1 LPLITLYCQRT
12 DLNTPFEIAFLPLV
26 KVEIPFVSNGLHQ
39 YPAAI
44 YLYSI
49 KSKGSITPTN
59 MYNKFL
65 EQLFTLV
72 RQRENPPE
80 ISSL

>member
-1 LPLITLYCQRT
+1 
-12 DLNTPFEIAFLPLV
+12 V
-26 KVEIPFVSNGLHQ
+26 KVEIPFVSNGHYQ

-49 KSKGSITPTN
+49 KSKRSITPTIMN
-59 MYNKFL
+59 NKFL
-65 EQLFTLV
+65 EELFTLV